1 MFRKAVQLGLVHTAV
16 AMTLVPI
23 NSTLNRVMIKE
34 LSLSATLVVL
44 LASLPYLFS
53 PIQVAI
59 GSYSDSHPLFSRR
72 RTPYIL
78 LGLILCAT
86 GLAASPLVAFLLEQR
101 FWMGLGA
108 AVLAFGAWGMGYN
121 FAAVSYL
128 ALATE
133 MSGANN
139 KGRILAIMWCMMICG
154 IIATSLVLGRL
165 LDPYSP
171 GVLSRSFLIVA
182 ASALLI
188 GCIGLIGLEPAFVR
202 RETAGGGAAKRS
214 WGELLRHCFGNPQAV
229 LFFIYLIL
237 LLSAV
242 FGQDLLLEPFAGEVL
257 KMPVSRTTRL
267 TAIWGSCFLA
277 SMILGSQL
285 ERRVAKK
292 KIAFSG
298 NTAALFAL
306 LTLVAAG
313 VLQSSW
319 VFYLGTI
326 MLGLGS
332 GISTVANLSLM
343 LDMTLPGREGL
354 FMGLWGIASAAAR
367 VAGSASGG
375 ILRDLLDEGN
385 PVTGYAAA
393 FGFLA
398 ALLAVSLI
406 LLGKIDVPDFRD
418 RARLSILPSEPRI
431 YEALD

>member
-1 MFRKAVQLGLVHTAV
+1 MIRKTVQLGLLHTAV

-44 LASLPYLFS
+44 LASLPYVFS
-53 PIQVAI
+53 PMQVAI
-59 GSYSDSHPLFSRR
+59 GSYSDSHPLLSRR

-78 LGLILCAT
+78 LGLILCAA
-86 GLAASPLVAFLLEQR
+86 GLAVSPLAAFLLEQR
-101 FWMGLGA
+101 FWMGLVA
-108 AVLAFGAWGMGYN
+108 AALAFGAWGMGYN

-139 KGRILAIMWCMMICG
+139 RGRIMAIMWSMMICG

-171 GVLSRSFLIVA
+171 SVLSRSFLIVA

-188 GCIGLIGLEPAFVR
+188 GCIGLVRLEPAFVDK
-202 RETAGGGAAKRS
+202 ETAGGETSKRS
-214 WGELLRHCFGNPQAV
+214 WGELLRSCFGNPQAV
-229 LFFIYLIL
+229 LFFVYLIL

-242 FGQDLLLEPFAGEVL
+242 SGQDLLLEPYGGEVL
-257 KMPVSRTTRL
+257 EMPVSRTTRL

-306 LTLVAAG
+306 LILVAAG
-313 VLQSSW
+313 FLQTSW

-326 MLGLGS
+326 LLGLGS

-343 LDMTLPGREGL
+343 LDMTLPGSEGL
-354 FMGLWGIASAAAR
+354 FIGMWGMASAVAR
-367 VAGSASGG
+367 VAGSTSGG
-375 ILRDLLDEGN
+375 ILRDVLDKGN
-385 PVTGYAAA
+385 PITGYAAA
-393 FGFLA
+393 FGLLA

-406 LLGKIDVPDFRD
+406 LLGKIDVPNFRV
-418 RARLSILPSEPRI
+418 RARSSILSSEGRI
-431 YEALD
+431 FEALD